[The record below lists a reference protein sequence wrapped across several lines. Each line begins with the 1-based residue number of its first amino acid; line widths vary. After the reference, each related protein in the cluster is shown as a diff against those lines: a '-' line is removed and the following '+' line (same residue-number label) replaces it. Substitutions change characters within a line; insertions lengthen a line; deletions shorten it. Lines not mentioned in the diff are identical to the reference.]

1 MNAKLIKKTKITQ
14 DIYSLIFKSDSK
26 FSFKPGQ
33 HLVIAFKHKGMEEV
47 RPYSFASI
55 PTELPFFELNI
66 KRYKD
71 GLGSKYMTDL
81 KVGNKIKFEKIKGN
95 LYLRN
100 KNKKNIFLGTGT
112 GIIPMISMV
121 KSLEN
126 NKSDFYYGCRT
137 EKDIIDF
144 KELKSKTNSINII
157 LSKPKTNWK
166 GKKGY
171 VQDNFEKLSK
181 TSDYYICGV
190 PNMVVQTKNKL
201 IELGIPKKNIYTEG
215 WEKIENE
222 VKFVKKIGKIN
233 KFTNFIVN
241 KILKNAD
248 TNIINK

>member
-1 MNAKLIKKTKITQ
+1 MNAKLIKKTKLTR
-14 DIYSLIFKSDSK
+14 DIYSLKFKADSK
-26 FSFKPGQ
+26 FTFKPGQ
-33 HLVIAFKHKGMEEV
+33 HLVVSFNNNGMEEV
-47 RPYSFASI
+47 RPYSFASL
-55 PTELPFFELNI
+55 PKELPFFELNI
-66 KRYKD
+66 KRYNE
-71 GLGSKYMTDL
+71 GIGSKYMTDL
-81 KVGNKIKFEKIKGN
+81 KVGNKIKIEKIKGN
-95 LYLRN
+95 LYVRN
-100 KNKKNIFLGTGT
+100 KNKKNVFLGTGT

-144 KELKSKTNSINII
+144 NELKRNTNSINII
-157 LSKPKTNWK
+157 LSKPKNNWK
-166 GKKGY
+166 GKNGY
-171 VQDNFEKLSK
+171 VQNNIEKLSK

-201 IELGIPKKNIYTEG
+201 IESGIPRKNIYTEG
-215 WEKIENE
+215 WEKIESE
-222 VKFVKKIGKIN
+222 VKIVKKIGKIN